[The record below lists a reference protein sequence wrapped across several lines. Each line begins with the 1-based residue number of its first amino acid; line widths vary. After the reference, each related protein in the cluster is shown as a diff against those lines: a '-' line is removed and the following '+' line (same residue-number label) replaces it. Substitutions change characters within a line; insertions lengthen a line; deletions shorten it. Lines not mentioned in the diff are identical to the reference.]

1 MKKITSTTKNVFISD
16 DFDDT
21 GEVWVGDYIWLFFD
35 KKANTFPS
43 TFFNHLN
50 MIKSKSVYL
59 VEEATTEEEIIFN
72 KLKNSNKL
80 DKKDEEYLKA
90 HYLVE

>member
-16 DFDDT
+16 NFDDT
-21 GEVWVGDYIWLFFD
+21 DEVWVGDYVWLFFD
-35 KKANTFPS
+35 KKSNSFTS

-50 MIKSKSVYL
+50 MIKCKNVYS
-59 VEEATTEEEIIFN
+59 VEEVTPEEETIFN
-72 KLKNSNKL
+72 KLKNSNDLNKN
-80 DKKDEEYLKA
+80 DKEYLRT